1 MNPYPWQHTGQ
12 LVVTYVLGGM
22 SHFNLRHTRRV
33 LNWEG
38 SGEEERGRGRE
49 RKGKERGGEGTESKG
64 KERGRGG
71 EVEGEGTEKEGKGV

>member
-38 SGEEERGRGRE
+38 SGGERE
-49 RKGKERGGEGTESKG
+49 RKGKREEGERKRRGGNRE
-64 KERGRGG
+64 
-71 EVEGEGTEKEGKGV
+71 